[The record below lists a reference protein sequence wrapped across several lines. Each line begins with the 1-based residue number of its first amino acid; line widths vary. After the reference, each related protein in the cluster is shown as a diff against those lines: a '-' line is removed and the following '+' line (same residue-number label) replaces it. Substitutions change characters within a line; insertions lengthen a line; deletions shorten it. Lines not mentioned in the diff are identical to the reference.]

1 MLQIARK
8 TILTET
14 AKTTTYTILYGDL
27 HSRFVIK
34 CKCENALQL

>member
-8 TILTET
+8 TILTKT
-14 AKTTTYTILYGDL
+14 TKTTTYTIIYGDL
-27 HSRFVIK
+27 HSRFEIK